1 MNCLKTRF
9 HKLEFYTDQRF
20 YHFIGTNTLY
30 NYYNQSNRIVN
41 KPNTNNFEEILKQRR
56 ENMAIKSTKEYIDFF
71 TNLNMGENVPLLS
84 FVNNEKM
91 VLKQKLE
98 HKDLEKDPIKK
109 GIEILEQIIKEIN
122 EMGEK
127 AVLKKYHTDNKRKS
141 FG

>member
-1 MNCLKTRF
+1 
-9 HKLEFYTDQRF
+9 
-20 YHFIGTNTLY
+20 
-30 NYYNQSNRIVN
+30 
-41 KPNTNNFEEILKQRR
+41 
-56 ENMAIKSTKEYIDFF
+56 MAIKSTKEYIDFF

-127 AVLKKYHTDNKRKS
+127 AVLKKYHTDNKRKN